1 MKKQSIYI
9 LIIISLVLINIFTW
23 TQQYFLRKEQTIF
36 ALSNSIN
43 QTKNN
48 DELQTFKQNL
58 RLSIMN
64 SNLKVEELVVKD
76 SLNKEYSINEIF
88 SNKEKETLVFRFSQ
102 MHCESCINASMQI
115 ARMWVDS
122 IGVNNIA
129 FWGNHRNNRIF
140 FKNIPFYGLQGV
152 SIYNCPQLKL
162 PVEELR
168 YPYFFLIDRNLR
180 ITNVFVPN
188 KSTPHITNLYLKS
201 VSEKLNKKY

>member
-88 SNKEKETLVFRFSQ
+88 SNKEKETLIFRFSQ

-129 FWGNHRNNRIF
+129 FWEITETIGFSSRTYPF
-140 FKNIPFYGLQGV
+140 LVFKG
-152 SIYNCPQLKL
+152 
-162 PVEELR
+162 
-168 YPYFFLIDRNLR
+168 
-180 ITNVFVPN
+180 
-188 KSTPHITNLYLKS
+188 
-201 VSEKLNKKY
+201 